1 MAEKVSY
8 VKEALK
14 EPLNIWGLVV
24 CVAAAVYTSTVGH
37 TDLSWI
43 PLAGGTALESLYL
56 ATLPATTAYRR
67 VVARRARRPALADP
81 SPPRGA
87 LITEFDP
94 PGRGGV
100 AYPRWLENAI
110 YSNN

>member
-67 VVARRARRPALADP
+67 VVCRRVRPQAPAERRAMT
-81 SPPRGA
+81 GA
-87 LITEFDP
+87 L
-94 PGRGGV
+94 RRGV
-100 AYPRWLENAI
+100 ASAKRETVQIAPR
-110 YSNN
+110 